1 MMHMRTLSLMILSL
15 PSVIF
20 AAEVSIT
27 PQTDVAAC
35 VQAAAADDA
44 ALVLKVDTY
53 EEFRSPHFERLLTEL
68 EKAGVHSFE
77 VRIRD
82 DKFISS
88 SPVYSEVMKRVGNP
102 AGKGWVQYEH
112 GCALYGADIDE
123 DGADSQVDSADA
135 ETEQIVSPFVQ
146 VVKVR
151 TPGGKLLTAPYESPD
166 ANEMPWSAD
175 GKYVVL
181 AGWGNHYIFESAA
194 LDSATEPDW
203 ENQHHVEGKGTISWV
218 NQHTFEFST
227 WCCGC
232 SHSEYRYD
240 IETKTLTLLKKVRNK
255 LKWTG

>member
-1 MMHMRTLSLMILSL
+1 MMLLMRVLLLMLLCL

-20 AAEVSIT
+20 SAEVMVT
-27 PQTDVAAC
+27 PQTGVAAC
-35 VQAAAADDA
+35 VQAASADDA
-44 ALVLKVDTY
+44 ALVLKVETY
-53 EEFRSPHFERLLTEL
+53 EEYRSPHFERLLAAL
-68 EKAGVHSFE
+68 EEAGVHSFE

-112 GCALYGADIDE
+112 QCMLYAAE
-123 DGADSQVDSADA
+123 DSPSISEAE
-135 ETEQIVSPFVQ
+135 ETELVVSPFVQ
-146 VVKVR
+146 EVKIR
-151 TPGGKLLTAPYESPD
+151 TPGGKLLMAPYESME
-166 ANEMPWSAD
+166 ANDMPWSPD
-175 GKYVVL
+175 GRYLVL
-181 AGWGNHYIFESAA
+181 AGSGNHYIFESAA

-203 ENQHHVEGKGTISWV
+203 QNQHCVEGRGTIRWI
-218 NQHTFEFST
+218 NPHTFEFST

-255 LKWTG
+255 LKWKG